1 VKGWLAP
8 QERGPQWAR
17 AATQKDDVFLFP
29 DAAEDLRPGVFREEA
44 LRAVYVDW
52 KGGGQINFLKQL
64 GAEWWSRWQRVMA
77 GGFDPRNLE
86 RYRGLGIDYLV
97 VERKNRLAGSPPA
110 FENASFAVYSVST
123 LTP

>member
-1 VKGWLAP
+1 MREFAAERLT
-8 QERGPQWAR
+8 ERGDCTAVEAR
-17 AATQKDDVFLFP
+17 HGAHYATLG
-29 DAAEDLRPGVFREEA
+29 AEEA

-97 VERKNRLAGSPPA
+97 VEKKNRLVSPQPA
-110 FENASFAVYSVST
+110 FENAGFVVYSVRA